1 MKSNIYI
8 FIMLWIVLGVSCSD
22 DFLDKTTL
30 DRIEDTPEFWDSEQN
45 VRNYAV
51 GMYDIYFSGYNTGWS
66 RSDFWTGNN
75 VGEWTDDLAQESANF
90 FTKNAPSTSSLWNFS
105 NVRRINLMIG
115 RLENS
120 KMADESKNHWLG
132 VGRFF
137 RAMEYANLVSRFGDV
152 PWYDKVLDDSE
163 KDLLFKPRDSRAF
176 VMDKV
181 LEDLNFANENIRESD
196 GDVAKLSIN
205 KFVALAFSSRIMLFE
220 GTWQKY
226 REENKEAAKKY
237 LQVAQSSAQK
247 VIASDKYQ
255 LANSYKSLTNSLD
268 LGGNP
273 EIIIYR
279 KYLLGVLGHS
289 VMSYQIEQAQITAP
303 SKSLI
308 DSYLSSNGLPINQAE
323 NTVFMGDKWFFDEIE
338 NRDPRLYDNIDT
350 VSLRLKGIEGLWA
363 ISGYAGNRFVNESVR
378 FSAEGLSST
387 NATDAPV
394 IKLNEVM
401 LNYLEASAELST
413 LGAYTLTQGD
423 LDITINALRNRAS
436 VDMPTVT
443 LSGDYLAVNG
453 VNVNDP
459 ARDAD
464 VSPLLWE
471 IRRERRVE
479 LVYEGFRFHDLRR
492 WSKLEYSDM
501 TLNPKVNLGAWID
514 KPRFVTWYNNTLNP
528 EKDLTI
534 ESLSTISLDRE
545 GLEGYILPIK
555 SSSNMRIYS
564 EKDYL
569 YPIPTGQIKLYEDR
583 GKSLSQNPGW

>member
-8 FIMLWIVLGVSCSD
+8 FIILWALLGASCSD

-90 FTKNAPSTSSLWNFS
+90 FTKNAPSNSSLWDFG

-120 KMADESKNHWLG
+120 KMSDESRNHWLG
-132 VGRFF
+132 IGRFF
-137 RAMEYANLVSRFGDV
+137 RAMEYAQLVSRFGDV

-163 KDLLFKPRDSRAF
+163 KDLLFKPRDSRVF

-196 GDVAKLSIN
+196 GNVAKLSIN
-205 KFVALAFSSRIMLFE
+205 KFVALAFTSRIMLFE

-226 REENKEAAKKY
+226 REEDTESAKKY
-237 LQVAQSSAQK
+237 LQVAQSSAK
-247 VIASDKYQ
+247 ELIASDKYQ

-289 VMSYQIEQAQITAP
+289 IMSYQIEQAQITAP

-323 NTVFMGDKWFFDEIE
+323 NTDFMGDKWFFDEIE

-350 VSLRLKGIEGLWA
+350 VSLRLKGVEGLWA
-363 ISGYAGNRFVNESVR
+363 IGGYAGDRFVNESVR

-394 IKLNEVM
+394 MKLNEVM
-401 LNYLEASAELST
+401 LNYLEASAELSA
-413 LGAYTLTQGD
+413 LGSYTLTQGD

-443 LSGDYLAVNG
+443 LNGDYLAVNG
-453 VNVNDP
+453 VNINDP
-459 ARDAD
+459 ARDTD

-492 WSKLEYSDM
+492 WSKLDYSDM

-514 KPRFVTWYNNTLNP
+514 KPRFVTWYNSNVNP
-528 EKDLTI
+528 EEDITI
-534 ESLSTISLDRE
+534 ESLSSISLDRE

-555 SSSNMRIYS
+555 SSSNMRTYS

-583 GKSLSQNPGW
+583 GKSLTQNPGW

>member
-8 FIMLWIVLGVSCSD
+8 FIILWALLGASCSD

-90 FTKNAPSTSSLWNFS
+90 FTKNAPSNSSLWDFG

-120 KMADESKNHWLG
+120 KMSDESRNHWLG
-132 VGRFF
+132 IGRFF
-137 RAMEYANLVSRFGDV
+137 RAMEYAQLVSRFGDV

-163 KDLLFKPRDSRAF
+163 KDLLFKPRDSRVF

-196 GDVAKLSIN
+196 GNVAKLSIN
-205 KFVALAFSSRIMLFE
+205 KFVALAFTSRIMLFE

-226 REENKEAAKKY
+226 REEDTESAKKY
-237 LQVAQSSAQK
+237 LQVAQSSAK
-247 VIASDKYQ
+247 DLIASDKYQ

-289 VMSYQIEQAQITAP
+289 IMSYQIEQAQITAP

-323 NTVFMGDKWFFDEIE
+323 NTDFMGDKWFFDEIE

-350 VSLRLKGIEGLWA
+350 VSLRLKGVEGLWA
-363 ISGYAGNRFVNESVR
+363 IGGYAGDRFVNESVR

-394 IKLNEVM
+394 MKLNEVM
-401 LNYLEASAELST
+401 LNYLEASAELSA
-413 LGAYTLTQGD
+413 LGSYTLTQGD

-443 LSGDYLAVNG
+443 LNGDYLAVNG
-453 VNVNDP
+453 VNINDP
-459 ARDAD
+459 ARNTD

-492 WSKLEYSDM
+492 WSKLDYSDM

-514 KPRFVTWYNNTLNP
+514 KPRFVTWYNSNVNP
-528 EKDLTI
+528 EEDITI
-534 ESLSTISLDRE
+534 ESLSSISLDRE

-555 SSSNMRIYS
+555 SSSNMRTYS

-583 GKSLSQNPGW
+583 GKSLTQNPGW

>member
-8 FIMLWIVLGVSCSD
+8 ILLLLAVLGVSCSD
-22 DFLDKTTL
+22 DFLDRTTL
-30 DRIEDTPEFWDSEQN
+30 DKIENTPEFWNDEQN

-66 RSDFWTGNN
+66 RSDFWTGLN

-90 FTKNAPSTSSLWNFS
+90 FTKNAPSTSSLWGFG
-105 NVRRINLMIG
+105 NVRRINTMITN
-115 RLENS
+115 LENS
-120 KMADESKNHWLG
+120 TMPDEGKNHWLG
-132 VGRFF
+132 VGRFL
-137 RAMEYANLVSRFGDV
+137 RAMEYANLVSKFGDV

-163 KDLLFKPRDSRAF
+163 KDLLFKPRDSRVF

-181 LEDLNFANENIRESD
+181 LEDLNFANENIREKD
-196 GDVAKLSIN
+196 GDVTGLSIN
-205 KFVALAFSSRIMLFE
+205 KYVALSFTSRIMLFE

-226 REENKEAAKKY
+226 RDKNTEMAKKY
-237 LQVAQSSAQK
+237 LLGAHNSAKK
-247 VIASDKYQ
+247 VMSADKYQ
-255 LANSYKSLTNSLD
+255 LTNNYKSLTNSLD

-289 VMSYQIEQAQITAP
+289 VMSYQIEQAQIKSP
-303 SKSLI
+303 SKSLV
-308 DSYLSSNGLPINQAE
+308 DSYLSSNGLPINQPE
-323 NTVFMGDKWFFDEIE
+323 NKEFLGDKWFFDEIE

-350 VSLRLKGIEGLWA
+350 VSLRLKGVEGLWA

-394 IKLNEVM
+394 MKLNEVM
-401 LNYLEASAELST
+401 LNYLEASAELSAI
-413 LGAYTLTQGD
+413 GGYTLTQND
-423 LDITINALRNRAS
+423 LDISINLLRKRTS
-436 VDMPTVT
+436 VDIPTVT
-443 LSGDYLAVNG
+443 LSGDYFAVNG
-453 VNVNDP
+453 INVNDP
-459 ARDAD
+459 EREAD
-464 VSPLLWE
+464 VSPILWE

-479 LVYEGFRFHDLRR
+479 LVFEGLRFHDLRR

-501 TLNPKVNLGAWID
+501 TLNPKVNMGAWIN
-514 KPRFVTWYNNTLNP
+514 KPRFVSWYNNNIKP
-528 EKDLTI
+528 EKSLKVEDLK
-534 ESLSTISLDRE
+534 SVALDRE
-545 GLEGYILPIK
+545 GNEGYILPIET
-555 SSSNMRIYS
+555 SSKMRIYS

>member
-1 MKSNIYI
+1 
-8 FIMLWIVLGVSCSD
+8 MLWIVLGVSCSD